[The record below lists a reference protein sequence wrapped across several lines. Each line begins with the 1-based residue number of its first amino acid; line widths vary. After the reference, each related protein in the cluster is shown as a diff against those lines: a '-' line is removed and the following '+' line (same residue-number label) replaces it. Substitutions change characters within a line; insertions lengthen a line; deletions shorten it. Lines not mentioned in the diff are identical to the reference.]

1 MNQTFSQWVLEQMKS
16 RDWSQA
22 ELARQSGLSRTA
34 ISDVISGKT
43 DPGYHLC
50 VSIGGA
56 LELPSENVM
65 RVAGLLPPYPD
76 IDEDIERILEDV
88 AKLPK
93 RDQKE
98 VLAFIRMKRRLREKG
113 GK

>member
-1 MNQTFSQWVLEQMKS
+1 MNQTFPQWILEQMES
-16 RDWSQA
+16 REWRQA

-43 DPGYHLC
+43 TAGYHLC
-50 VSIGGA
+50 VSIGTA
-56 LELPSENVM
+56 LEMSPESVM

-76 IDEDIERILEDV
+76 IDEDIKQILDEV
-88 AKLPK
+88 SKLPK
-93 RDQKE
+93 RDQEE

-113 GK
+113 SK